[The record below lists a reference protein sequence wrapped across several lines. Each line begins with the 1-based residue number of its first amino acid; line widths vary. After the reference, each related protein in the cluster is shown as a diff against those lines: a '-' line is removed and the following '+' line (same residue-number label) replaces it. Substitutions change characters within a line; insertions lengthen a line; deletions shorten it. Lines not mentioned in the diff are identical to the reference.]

1 MKNGEKQ
8 YSLRGLNSVLFG
20 FLLIMLTGIIGSA
33 AKGILAL
40 NVTDPKYA
48 VYTNIGITAIG
59 GLLSWILI
67 IAGLSAVK
75 DVSHKFR
82 NARKYYII
90 KFVGNFAGIG
100 LIALTAYL
108 VAGTV
113 AGGLSTG
120 SVDDAF
126 NLGTKA
132 MAIIG
137 VTVVVALI
145 IWIVSLLAIKNL
157 LGGCADVAMEHGDKP
172 YSRKCTRLWVGYI
185 LLNILMAAGS
195 LSIILFIYK
204 VITKIGN
211 MENSFDNMGGLK
223 KIQEVSGLGTAQ
235 IYGVIAL
242 IVVLFILAFFIQIMV
257 MVRIRGTYKRFHNI
271 PVKIAEKPSDKQSK
285 AETGNLSKLHPFAK
299 KVNEGEPSPL
309 DTIQSGGTLSKMEEA
324 KMADNAVGGEG
335 LNNVTDKAADKLSE
349 EASAKAIDKLFEDVL
364 KKEEELSDSSK
375 AEVDAEEAS
384 TEENDS
390 REENIDNN
398 ETEVQDD

>member
-1 MKNGEKQ
+1 
-8 YSLRGLNSVLFG
+8 
-20 FLLIMLTGIIGSA
+20 
-33 AKGILAL
+33 
-40 NVTDPKYA
+40 
-48 VYTNIGITAIG
+48 
-59 GLLSWILI
+59 
-67 IAGLSAVK
+67 
-75 DVSHKFR
+75 
-82 NARKYYII
+82 
-90 KFVGNFAGIG
+90 
-100 LIALTAYL
+100 
-108 VAGTV
+108 
-113 AGGLSTG
+113 
-120 SVDDAF
+120 
-126 NLGTKA
+126 
-132 MAIIG
+132 
-137 VTVVVALI
+137 
-145 IWIVSLLAIKNL
+145 
-157 LGGCADVAMEHGDKP
+157 
-172 YSRKCTRLWVGYI
+172 
-185 LLNILMAAGS
+185 
-195 LSIILFIYK
+195 
-204 VITKIGN
+204 
-211 MENSFDNMGGLK
+211 MENSFDGMGGLK
-223 KIQEVSGLGTAQ
+223 RFQEVSGLGTAQ

-242 IVVLFILAFFIQIMV
+242 SVVLFILAFFIQIMV

-375 AEVDAEEAS
+375 VEVDSEEAS